1 MCEVLGVSRSGFYEW
16 KHRAPSQRAADDAVI
31 VEHLRAA
38 WADSRRTYGAPR
50 LAPELNERLTTAGRC
65 LRVGN
70 RRLRRLM
77 RSHGIE
83 GQTRRR
89 WRTGCTHRD
98 SRARPAP
105 DRLNRQFTATSPDR
119 VWVADLTQID
129 TTAGPCW
136 AAVITD
142 VWSRRIVGWS
152 ISDHHRAEL
161 VIDALT
167 MAVRRRRPHRGL
179 IFHTDQGSEFT
190 SWAVRKFCKRHH
202 IDQSMGSVGDCYD
215 NAMAESVFASIETEL
230 LWQHTFS
237 DLDHARSHLI
247 DYIEGW
253 YNTNRRHT
261 SIGCISPIA
270 FERIHATKYT
280 AA

>member
-1 MCEVLGVSRSGFYEW
+1 MRSG
-16 KHRAPSQRAADDAVI
+16 A
-31 VEHLRAA
+31 
-38 WADSRRTYGAPR
+38 
-50 LAPELNERLTTAGRC
+50 
-65 LRVGN
+65 
-70 RRLRRLM
+70 
-77 RSHGIE
+77 IE
-83 GQTRRR
+83 GQSRRR
-89 WRTGCTHRD
+89 WRTGCTRRD
-98 SRARPAP
+98 PRARPAP
-105 DRLNRQFTATSPDR
+105 DRLNRQFTAPAPDR
-119 VWVADLTQID
+119 VWIADLTQID

-161 VIDALT
+161 VVDALN
-167 MAVRRRRPHRGL
+167 MAVRRRHPRRGL
-179 IFHTDQGSEFT
+179 IFHSDQGSEFT
-190 SWAVRKFCKRHH
+190 SWAVRRFCHRHR

-230 LWQHTFS
+230 LWQHTFLN
-237 DLDHARSHLI
+237 LDDARSHLI

-270 FERIHATKYT
+270 FEIIHGMKY
-280 AA
+280 AVA